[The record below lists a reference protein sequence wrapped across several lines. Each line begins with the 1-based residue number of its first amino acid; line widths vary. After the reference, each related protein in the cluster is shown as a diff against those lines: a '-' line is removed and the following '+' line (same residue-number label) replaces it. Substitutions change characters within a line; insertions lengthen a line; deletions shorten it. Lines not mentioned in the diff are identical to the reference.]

1 MQTPRY
7 NPRFRRFVR
16 DVFVH
21 TPVVKVSILL
31 IVSWIAFS
39 TGVYYAEQQA
49 EAPTIETF
57 GEALYW
63 GIAAFST
70 AGIADTPSSGLAQ
83 LIGGTW
89 IVIGSILFF
98 GSIVATV
105 TTYFMRPVQRP
116 HRRIIDTIEYN
127 LEQVTDLS
135 VDELELLQETV
146 DSLIQHVEHLRKTQD
161 GDEDKSDG

>member
-1 MQTPRY
+1 MQQVKY

-31 IVSWIAFS
+31 IVLWIAFS
-39 TGVYYAEQQA
+39 TGVYYAEQQVEDPA
-49 EAPTIETF
+49 IETL
-57 GEALYW
+57 GEAFYW

-105 TTYFMRPVQRP
+105 TMYFMRPVQRP

-127 LEQVTDLS
+127 LEQVTDLT

-146 DSLIQHVEHLRKTQD
+146 DSLIQHVEHLRKTQAEEEDEPD
-161 GDEDKSDG
+161 G